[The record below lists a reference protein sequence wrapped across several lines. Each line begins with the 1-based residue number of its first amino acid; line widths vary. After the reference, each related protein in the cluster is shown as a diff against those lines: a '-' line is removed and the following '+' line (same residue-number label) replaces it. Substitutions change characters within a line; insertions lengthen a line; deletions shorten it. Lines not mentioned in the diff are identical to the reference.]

1 MNHKL
6 FGKPYIDQI
15 DMERRRMQQ
24 PVTDKTILAG
34 GENNAEKRLLKVE
47 SSQPAHHRY
56 NDNAHQT
63 AAQHVNMLP
72 ERQVVVVHQTRIKC
86 CISEN
91 ATPSGFLRIVVFFLC
106 FFRFYGLRSAVRL
119 CRFIGNV
126 GI

>member
-24 PVTDKTILAG
+24 PVTDKTIPAG

-47 SSQPAHHRY
+47 SSQPTHHRY

-72 ERQVVVVHQTRIKC
+72 ER
-86 CISEN
+86 
-91 ATPSGFLRIVVFFLC
+91 
-106 FFRFYGLRSAVRL
+106 
-119 CRFIGNV
+119 
-126 GI
+126 